1 MIKIKDFAK
10 VLRGKRLT
18 KDQLSNC
25 NKYAVYHGGLEP
37 LGFYNEFNREADTV
51 MIINVGASAGTVG
64 YCKDNF
70 WSSDGC
76 FCISKNENVLSK
88 YLYYFLK
95 SKEMYFQSKV
105 RRAGIPTLDNFIVE
119 DFEVSLPPLDI
130 QIKIVHVLDHFES
143 ICKDLNI
150 GLPAEIEA
158 RKKQYEYYRD
168 ALLNFAETGNVDF
181 AEREALYKL
190 IQYVWGYVE
199 VSIGSLIEKNS
210 EKAKSDK
217 TIETVYTV
225 SKTYGLVSSI
235 DYWTKTASKN
245 RADYQMFSED
255 TSNYNIIRKNMFA
268 YNPARLNIGSI
279 DCLID
284 KEEGIISPMY
294 VVFKVNE
301 NLILPKFLKLWLKSE
316 RVLIEIDNK
325 KEEGARFRFDF
336 NNWNK
341 IFIKVPSLE
350 TQKRI
355 ITKLDTLDTLCN
367 DLTQGLPAEIEAR
380 KKQYEYYRDSF

>member
-1 MIKIKDFAK
+1 M
-10 VLRGKRLT
+10 
-18 KDQLSNC
+18 
-25 NKYAVYHGGLEP
+25 
-37 LGFYNEFNREADTV
+37 
-51 MIINVGASAGTVG
+51 
-64 YCKDNF
+64 
-70 WSSDGC
+70 
-76 FCISKNENVLSK
+76 
-88 YLYYFLK
+88 
-95 SKEMYFQSKV
+95 
-105 RRAGIPTLDNFIVE
+105 
-119 DFEVSLPPLDI
+119 
-130 QIKIVHVLDHFES
+130 
-143 ICKDLNI
+143 
-150 GLPAEIEA
+150 
-158 RKKQYEYYRD
+158 
-168 ALLNFAETGNVDF
+168 
-181 AEREALYKL
+181 
-190 IQYVWGYVE
+190 WGYVE

-225 SKTYGLVSSI
+225 SKTYGLISSI

-350 TQKRI
+350 AQKRI

-380 KKQYEYYRDSF
+380 KKQYEYYRDKLLTFK